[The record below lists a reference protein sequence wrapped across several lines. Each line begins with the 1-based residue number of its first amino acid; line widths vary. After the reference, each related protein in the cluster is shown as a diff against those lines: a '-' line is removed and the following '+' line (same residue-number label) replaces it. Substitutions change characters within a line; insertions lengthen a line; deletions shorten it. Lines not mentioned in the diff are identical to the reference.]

1 MFKGIVFPVS
11 IIHSVSTNRWVL
23 AVSIPLMLVRNA
35 GEKLLLFVPTP
46 QGPSTLMQLGTLLRI
61 KLIDILGNPRE
72 KLSLGKQKNIQ
83 AYLGKLHGTKFNNK
97 S

>member
-1 MFKGIVFPVS
+1 MFKEIVLPVS
-11 IIHSVSTNRWVL
+11 IVYSLSTNRWVL
-23 AVSIPLMLVRNA
+23 AVSIPLRLVRNA

-46 QGPSTLMQLGTLLRI
+46 EGPFTLMQLGTLLRT

-72 KLSLGKQKNIQ
+72 KLSLGKQKYIR
-83 AYLGKLHGTKFNNK
+83 AYLGKLYGTKFNNR